1 MAAVAAQSRP
11 LGALGRMGLVAAIH
25 AAVLLAIMRSLG
37 IGAPVEVPPPLI
49 TEIYKETRPPE
60 VLPRLPDPDI
70 RPSTNSQVVP
80 PPDMTQVVFDQEII
94 TLPPEV
100 EIEGTTETEQPRV
113 ELVGVR
119 IDPRHPL
126 SQPPYP
132 PQIIREGFQ
141 GTVDI
146 EVYVL
151 PNGRVGDARVIK
163 STGREALDNSAI
175 AEAKRYWRLLPATRD
190 GEPIAQWHKLRVTFK
205 LKDGSN

>member
-1 MAAVAAQSRP
+1 MS
-11 LGALGRMGLVAAIH
+11 LVAAIH

-37 IGAPVEVPPPLI
+37 IGAPMEPPPPI
-49 TEIYKETRPPE
+49 DGEFIEDRRPPDE
-60 VLPRLPDPDI
+60 PPPMPNPDLRSPYESQVLPPLEM
-70 RPSTNSQVVP
+70 Q
-80 PPDMTQVVFDQEII
+80 QLVFDQEII
-94 TLPPEV
+94 TLPPDI
-100 EIEGTTETEQPRV
+100 EIEGPTVPEQPRV

-132 PQIIREGFQ
+132 PAIIREGFQ
-141 GTVDI
+141 GTVDL

-151 PNGRVGDARVIK
+151 PSGRVGDVRVIK

-175 AEAKRYWRLLPATRD
+175 AEAKRFWKLLPATRD
-190 GEPIAQWHKLRVTFK
+190 GEPIAQWHRLRVTFK